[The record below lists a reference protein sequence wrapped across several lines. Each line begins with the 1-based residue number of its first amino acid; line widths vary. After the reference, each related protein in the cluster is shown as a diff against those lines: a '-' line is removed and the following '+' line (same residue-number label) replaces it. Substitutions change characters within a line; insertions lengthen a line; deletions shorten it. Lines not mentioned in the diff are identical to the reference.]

1 MCYFGNNE
9 PPIDD
14 LIDDDLGR
22 LVISRSGMTPETI
35 RALIVDAW
43 RKQSSRAAQAA
54 SEAKEEPGVPA
65 GII

>member
-22 LVISRSGMTPETI
+22 LVISRSGMTPERV
-35 RALIVDAW
+35 RALIVDVW
-43 RKQSSRAAQAA
+43 RKQGSRSAQAA
-54 SEAKEEPGVPA
+54 SEAKEEAGAPA